1 MKSCPA
7 LREPSGASFLM
18 ALILCLV
25 FALPVQAA
33 EPERMVVNTSSPQK
47 LTLTVGK
54 SMIVECPQNLRRV
67 SIAAP
72 EVAELVTLSPRQ
84 IYLTGKSAGATNLTL
99 WRSDNSIMSVIDLEI
114 LPDVVGLK
122 EKIHQLMPDEK
133 EIRVTATPDS
143 ITLSGTVSSTA
154 NMNQVVTLANSYAPK
169 CKDDKSGG
177 RVNNFLEVGGVHQV
191 MLEVRVSEM
200 SRSLI
205 KKLGVNW
212 NYLSEGGNTFG
223 MSMLD
228 NLTSTVSP
236 SDANIQPMSHLSTS
250 EGLTS
255 VGTFV
260 SGSVGLA
267 FRFLGGGATW
277 TVFIDAL
284 KDQGLL
290 KVLAEPT
297 LITLSG
303 KTANF
308 LAGGEFPIPVPQGE
322 ETITVEYKT
331 FGVGLNFT
339 PTVLSNNKISMQV
352 APEVSDLDYTNAISL
367 EGFVIPSIT
376 TRRVA
381 TTVELADGQSFA
393 IAGLLKDD
401 VRQIVRKIP
410 VLGELPVLG
419 SLFRSSQFRK
429 NETELV
435 IIVTPRL
442 VKPMDTA
449 KQTLPT
455 DQYIEPNDFEFY
467 LMGSLEGH
475 AKGNAAAPVSS
486 SLPADKTGGLE
497 GDFGYIRP

>member
-1 MKSCPA
+1 MKPCPA
-7 LREPSGASFLM
+7 LREHSVASFLM
-18 ALILCLV
+18 ALILCLL

-33 EPERMVVNTSSPQK
+33 EPERIVVNASRPQK

-54 SMIVECPQNLRRV
+54 STIVECPQNLRRV

-72 EVAELVTLSPRQ
+72 EVAELLTLTPRQ
-84 IYLTGKSAGATNLTL
+84 IYLTGKAPGTTNLTL
-99 WRSDNSIMSVIDLEI
+99 WKSDNSVMSIIDLEV

-133 EIRVTATPDS
+133 DLRVTATPDA

-154 NMNQVVTLANSYAPK
+154 NMNQVLTLANSYAPK
-169 CKDDKSGG
+169 GKDDKSGG
-177 RVNNFLEVGGVHQV
+177 RVINFLEVGGVQQV

-205 KKLGVNW
+205 KKIGVNW

-223 MSMLD
+223 MSLLD

-236 SDANIQPMSHLSTS
+236 NDANIQPMSHLSSS
-250 EGLTS
+250 EGFTS
-255 VGTFV
+255 VGTLV
-260 SGSVGLA
+260 SSSVGLA

-297 LITLSG
+297 LITMSG

-322 ETITVEYKT
+322 DTITVEYKT

-352 APEVSDLDYTNAISL
+352 APEVSDLDYTNSIVL
-367 EGFVIPSIT
+367 QGFEIPSIT

-410 VLGELPVLG
+410 LMGDIPVLG
-419 SLFRSSQFRK
+419 NLFRSSQFRK

-442 VKPMDTA
+442 VKPLDMT

-467 LMGSLEGH
+467 LMGSLEGQG
-475 AKGNAAAPVSS
+475 KDRSTPPVSS
-486 SLPADKTGGLE
+486 ALPAAKTGGLE

>member
-1 MKSCPA
+1 
-7 LREPSGASFLM
+7 M
-18 ALILCLV
+18 ALILCLL

-33 EPERMVVNTSSPQK
+33 EPERIVVNASRPQK

-54 SMIVECPQNLRRV
+54 STIVECPQNLRRV

-72 EVAELVTLSPRQ
+72 EVAELLTLTPRQ
-84 IYLTGKSAGATNLTL
+84 IYLTGKAPGTTNLTL
-99 WRSDNSIMSVIDLEI
+99 WKNDNSVMSIIDLEV

-133 EIRVTATPDS
+133 DLRVTAMPDA
-143 ITLSGTVSSTA
+143 ITLSGSVSSTA
-154 NMNQVVTLANSYAPK
+154 NMNQVLTLANSYAPK
-169 CKDDKSGG
+169 GKDDKSGG
-177 RVNNFLEVGGVHQV
+177 RVINFLEVGGVHQV

-205 KKLGVNW
+205 KKIGVNW
-212 NYLSEGGNTFG
+212 NYLSEGGHTFG

-228 NLTSTVSP
+228 NLTTSVKP
-236 SDANIQPMSHLSTS
+236 DFAANIP
-250 EGLTS
+250 LTQNGATTL
-255 VGTFV
+255 GTV
-260 SGSVGLA
+260 ASSSVGLA
-267 FRFLGGGATW
+267 FRFLSGGATW

-297 LITLSG
+297 LITMSG

-308 LAGGEFPIPVPQGE
+308 LAGGEFPIPVPQDSD
-322 ETITVEYKT
+322 TITVEYKT

-352 APEVSDLDYTNAISL
+352 APEVSDLDYTNSITL
-367 EGFVIPSIT
+367 QGFEIPSIT

-410 VLGELPVLG
+410 LMGDIPVLG
-419 SLFRSSQFRK
+419 NLFRSSQFRK

-442 VKPMDTA
+442 VKPLDTT

-455 DQYIEPNDFEFY
+455 DQYIEPNDFDFY
-467 LMGSLEGH
+467 LMGSLEGQG
-475 AKGNAAAPVSS
+475 KDRSTPPVSS
-486 SLPADKTGGLE
+486 ALPAAKTGGLE

>member
-1 MKSCPA
+1 MKPCPA
-7 LREPSGASFLM
+7 LREHSATSFLM
-18 ALILCLV
+18 ALILCLL

-33 EPERMVVNTSSPQK
+33 EPERIVVNASRPQK

-54 SMIVECPQNLRRV
+54 STIVECPQNLRRV

-72 EVAELVTLSPRQ
+72 EVAELLTLTPRQ
-84 IYLTGKSAGATNLTL
+84 IYLTGKAPGTTNLTL
-99 WRSDNSIMSVIDLEI
+99 WKNDNSVMSIIDLEV

-133 EIRVTATPDS
+133 DLRVTAMPDA
-143 ITLSGTVSSTA
+143 ITLSGSVSSTA
-154 NMNQVVTLANSYAPK
+154 NMNQVLTLANSYAPK
-169 CKDDKSGG
+169 GKDDKSGG
-177 RVNNFLEVGGVHQV
+177 RVINFLEVGGVHQV

-205 KKLGVNW
+205 KKIGVNW
-212 NYLSEGGNTFG
+212 NYLSEGGHTFG

-228 NLTSTVSP
+228 NLTTSVKP
-236 SDANIQPMSHLSTS
+236 DFAANIP
-250 EGLTS
+250 LTQNGATTL
-255 VGTFV
+255 GTV
-260 SGSVGLA
+260 ASSSVGLA
-267 FRFLGGGATW
+267 FRFLSGGATW

-297 LITLSG
+297 LITMSG

-308 LAGGEFPIPVPQGE
+308 LAGGEFPIPVPQDSD
-322 ETITVEYKT
+322 TITVEYKT

-352 APEVSDLDYTNAISL
+352 APEVSDLDYTNSITL
-367 EGFVIPSIT
+367 QGFEIPSIT

-410 VLGELPVLG
+410 LMGDIPVLG
-419 SLFRSSQFRK
+419 NLFRSSQFRK

-442 VKPMDTA
+442 VKPLDTT

-455 DQYIEPNDFEFY
+455 DQYIEPNDFDFY
-467 LMGSLEGH
+467 LMGSLEGQG
-475 AKGNAAAPVSS
+475 KDRSTPPVSS
-486 SLPADKTGGLE
+486 ALPAAKTGGLE